1 MGEPGG
7 LLSTGLYRVR
17 HYRSDLAA
25 AAAAAAEEFPGGP
38 VLGLRASTAGEPGVQ
53 SLVRELRS
61 QKLLGG
67 AKKKKKSR

>member
-1 MGEPGG
+1 MALEPALKSQVEDLENPRDGEPGG

-38 VLGLRASTAGEPGVQ
+38 VLGL
-53 SLVRELRS
+53 
-61 QKLLGG
+61 
-67 AKKKKKSR
+67 